1 MMVNL
6 AREKGVEV
14 IEISSPEYKTKIY
27 EGVAD

>member
-14 IEISSPEYKTKIY
+14 IEISSPEHRGERAQT
-27 EGVAD
+27 G